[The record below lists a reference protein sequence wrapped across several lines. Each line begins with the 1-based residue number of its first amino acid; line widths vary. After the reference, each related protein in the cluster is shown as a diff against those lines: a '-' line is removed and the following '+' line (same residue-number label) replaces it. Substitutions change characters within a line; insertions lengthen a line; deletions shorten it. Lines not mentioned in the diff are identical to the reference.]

1 VTLWNMPQDIID
13 NTRRA
18 FTTDV
23 TSPTLHP
30 PGQEPTGRYFAPA
43 SSLEC
48 PVLYP
53 GDCGVPELWFH
64 SRPFGEFDFRV
75 TKGMRLAGEA
85 RVEFG
90 ADIFNAFLA
99 RNFPTVLD
107 PSSSPDAFRITS
119 TRSGPRRVQIFTR
132 VTW

>member
-1 VTLWNMPQDIID
+1 MPQDIID

-18 FTTDV
+18 YRVDE
-23 TSPTLHP
+23 TSPTFYP

-43 SSLEC
+43 SSLAC

-53 GDCGVPELWFH
+53 GDCGTRELWF
-64 SRPFGEFDFRV
+64 SGRWFGEVDFR
-75 TKGMRLAGEA
+75 LAKQFQLPGRT

-90 ADIFNAFLA
+90 FEVFNALAA
-99 RNFPTVLD
+99 RNFPTALN
-107 PSSSPDAFRITS
+107 PGSSPDAFRITE
-119 TRSGPRRVQIFTR
+119 TQSGPRTAQLSWR